1 MTDRDGLSAIEV
13 AILGEQ
19 EALARLELL
28 ATTSRILDATLEDFE
43 EAVAQVADACVPDF
57 ADLCAVEVIGPNGE
71 VTCSGYR
78 VARTSGLNAPVS
90 WGPVGRLC
98 APDRRP
104 VLAWGDVDEPPNAKL
119 VRERLE
125 AQSLV
130 VAPITGGGITL
141 GWFVVAT
148 GRFRRGFRPSA
159 LRIGAELATRLG
171 TAIQRVMLHKDMQ
184 ASARD
189 QSRTVRRLRRLA
201 TAATNL
207 AGAGTARGVLQVACV
222 EACVIQEADGAI
234 ARWWMGDGSIM
245 EAEAGDVDRATAE
258 IAFDAVSNH
267 RSARGEGW
275 VSYPLPSSDPWQ
287 RAALVVFVG
296 DDFSSDE
303 ELVLSSLASL
313 IPVAFERALGTE
325 STVLHEARLRAVVES
340 SPVALVG
347 LREDGTVTSANP
359 AAQRLFGW
367 GPDPRDWNL
376 EQALQPVMIGLTD
389 SVRERAGPVTRTVS
403 VGQHELSLSAAP
415 MPATSSAD
423 DESVLVAGIDLS
435 EIRRAER
442 ALVQAQRLEAMG
454 QVAGRVAHDFNNLL
468 TLIIGYSDV
477 LRRTVTSE
485 QQSSLLDNITGASK
499 RAAALTQQ
507 MLGMTRRQLDSGVV
521 IDLASEIANLEAVLP
536 RVAGPNVSLTVDRP
550 ADTVKVRLD
559 PSEMEQIVMN
569 LVINACDAME
579 NAGNIYISLDSDLPG
594 DEERWQHELPDGQL
608 AILTI
613 ADDGPGMSEDVQA
626 RCLEPFFTTK
636 ERGHGTGLG
645 LSTVYGLVKDR
656 GGQLRVWSTPG
667 QGTSIRIWLP
677 MAQDAALSSGTEED
691 ETWPPGRRVSGRVL
705 LVEDEDELRTIAEA
719 ALGSIGLEVVG
730 VSSAEEAMI
739 KLARSGTFDA
749 LVTDIRLPGLSGIDL
764 ATQARVSQPDLPVLY
779 MTGYSETQIPDHRD
793 RVVRKPYKPDTLR
806 LRVAELLE
814 EQALQGSKR

>member
-1 MTDRDGLSAIEV
+1 MTDRDSLSAIDV

-28 ATTSRILDATLEDFE
+28 ATTSRILDATLEDYE
-43 EAVAQVADACVPDF
+43 SALVQVANACVPDF
-57 ADLCAVEVIGPNGE
+57 ADLCAIEVIGSNGE
-71 VTCSGYR
+71 VTSCGYSF
-78 VARTSGLNAPVS
+78 ARTTGLNAPVEWS
-90 WGPVGRLC
+90 PVGRIC
-98 APDRRP
+98 APDRRA
-104 VLAWGDVDEPPNAKL
+104 VLAWGDVEEPPNAKL
-119 VRERLE
+119 IRERLE
-125 AQSLV
+125 AQSLL

-141 GWFVVAT
+141 GWFVAAT
-148 GRFRRGFRPSA
+148 GRYRRGFRPSA
-159 LRIGAELATRLG
+159 LRIGVELASRLG

-207 AGAGTARGVLQVACV
+207 AGAATARGVLQVACV

-245 EAEAGDVDRATAE
+245 EAEAGEVDREASEA
-258 IAFDAVSNH
+258 AFEAVSNH
-267 RSARGEGW
+267 RSARGRGW

-340 SPVALVG
+340 SPVALIG
-347 LREDGTVTSANP
+347 LRDDGTVTSANP

-367 GPDPRDWNL
+367 GSDPRDWQL
-376 EQALQPVMIGLTD
+376 QQALQPVMLALTD
-389 SVRERAGPVTRTVS
+389 SMHERGGPVTRTIS
-403 VGQHELSLSAAP
+403 VGKHELSLSAAP
-415 MPATSSAD
+415 MPATSSGD
-423 DESVLVAGIDLS
+423 DEAVLVAGIDLS

-477 LRRTVTSE
+477 LRRTPISE

-521 IDLASEIANLEAVLP
+521 IDLASEIGSLETVLD
-536 RVAGPNVSLTVDRP
+536 RVAGSKVSVTMERP
-550 ADTVKVRLD
+550 EDTVKVRLD

-569 LVINACDAME
+569 LVINACDAMD
-579 NAGNIYISLDSDLPG
+579 NAGNIHICLETAEPG
-594 DEERWQHELPDGQL
+594 DVDRWEHELPAGEL
-608 AILTI
+608 AVLTI

-656 GGQLRVWSTPG
+656 GGQLRVESAPG
-667 QGTSIRIWLP
+667 RGTSIRIWLP
-677 MAQDAALSSGTEED
+677 TAQDAALSSGTEED
-691 ETWPPGRRVSGRVL
+691 ERWPTGRKVKGRVL

-719 ALGSIGLEVVG
+719 SLTSIGLEVLG
-730 VSSAEEAMI
+730 VSNAEEAI
-739 KLARSGTFDA
+739 LKLARSGPYDA
-749 LVTDIRLPGLSGIDL
+749 LVTDIRLPGLSGIEL

-779 MTGYSETQIPDHRD
+779 MTGYSETQIPDPKD

-806 LRVAELLE
+806 LRVAELLDE
-814 EQALQGSKR
+814 RVLQGSKR